1 MSRVLTNN
9 VTAALAVESSPGVLP
24 TSGWE
29 QLEPNELSAIGPQVE
44 TIVRTPISRNR
55 QRVQGIVSQ
64 IGAGAE
70 VAHDLTNSW
79 ARLAFGGF
87 MFSQPTNRDLTFRQ
101 APATSSGYTV
111 AALDASQAS
120 RLQFGAAAPISLL
133 HAAGYLNSANNGMKP
148 LTANPVTTD
157 TLLPVAGLVAETARA
172 QQSVE
177 IAGVRCDTGDL
188 SLSVSGAAGTLTSDN
203 GAGTAVDFTTLGLT
217 AGQWIH
223 IGGLLSANRLAPTV
237 YGYAR
242 IVSVAA
248 TTLVLDK
255 LSSALVTS
263 AGAGVSVDLLFG
275 QFIRN
280 VPVDH
285 ADYRETTFT
294 MEMTYPDLGGAGT
307 PNYEYVRGLYCAEL
321 TLEMEVSD
329 KAVSTASFV
338 GLESDA
344 PTTVRATGA
353 ASPLLP
359 GRRAAYGT
367 GSDFARI
374 RLTDVDET
382 GISTDFKSISLT
394 LNNNVAGEYVL
405 GRLSPAYVNAGI
417 FEVDLE
423 ATALFTDPDVLARV
437 VSNQPVTMDFVMRND
452 DGAMVVD
459 LPRVTLANGERELPV
474 NESVSIATTAQAF
487 EDPVFGVSLGVSL
500 FPATP
505 E

>member
-1 MSRVLTNN
+1 MSRVLVNKT
-9 VTAALAVESSPGVLP
+9 TAAFAVESSPGVLP
-24 TSGWE
+24 TTGWE

-44 TIVRTPISRNR
+44 TIARTPISRNR
-55 QRVQGIVSQ
+55 QRVKGIVSQ
-64 IGAGAE
+64 ISAGAE
-70 VAHDLTNSW
+70 ISHDLTNSW
-79 ARLAFGGF
+79 ARAVFGGF
-87 MFSQPTNRDLTFRQ
+87 LFAQPTNRDLSFRQ
-101 APATSSGYTV
+101 APATAPGYTV
-111 AALDASQAS
+111 PALDASQAA
-120 RLQFGAAAPISLL
+120 RLQFGATAPVTLV
-133 HAAGYLNSANNGMKP
+133 HAAGYLTAANNGMKP

-157 TLLPVAGLVAETARA
+157 TTIPVAGLVAEPARP

-177 IAGVRCDTGDL
+177 LAGVRADTADL
-188 SLSVSGAAGTLTSDN
+188 ALTVTGAAGVLTSGN
-203 GAGTAVDFTTLGLT
+203 GAGTPVDFTTLGLT
-217 AGQWIH
+217 PGQWVH
-223 IGGLLSANRLAPTV
+223 VGGLLAANRLAPTV

-242 IVSVAA
+242 VVTVAA
-248 TTLVLDK
+248 DSLTLDK
-255 LSSALVTS
+255 LSLALVTS

-285 ADYRETTFT
+285 ADYRETTLSL
-294 MEMTYPDLGGAGT
+294 EMTYPDLGGVGVD
-307 PNYEYVRGLYCAEL
+307 NYEYVRGLYCSEL

-329 KAVSTASFV
+329 KAVSTATFV

-344 PTTVRATGA
+344 PTAVRATGA
-353 ASPLLP
+353 DGAALP

-367 GSDFARI
+367 ASDFARI
-374 RLTDVDET
+374 RLTDIDET
-382 GISTDFKSISLT
+382 GISTDFKSLALT
-394 LNNNVAGEYVL
+394 INNNVAGEYIL

-417 FEVDLE
+417 LEVDLE

-452 DGAMVVD
+452 DGALVVD
-459 LPRVTLANGERELPV
+459 LPHVTLGNGERELPP
-474 NESVSIATTAQAF
+474 NESVNIATTAQAF